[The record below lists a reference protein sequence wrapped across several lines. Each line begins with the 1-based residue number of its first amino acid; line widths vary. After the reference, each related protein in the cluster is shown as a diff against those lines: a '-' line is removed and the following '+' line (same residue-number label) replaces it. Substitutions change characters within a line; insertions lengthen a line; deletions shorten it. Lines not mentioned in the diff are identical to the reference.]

1 MKHSQFWERMEFH
14 LGSSYASVWADQQV
28 LAELGGRTVSEALAA
43 GTEPKIVW
51 RAVASSLELD
61 EIYR

>member
-14 LGSSYASVWADQQV
+14 LGVGYAPLWADSQV
-28 LAELGGRTVSEALAA
+28 LADLGGRTVTEALEA
-43 GTEPKIVW
+43 GIEPKIVW
-51 RAVASSLELD
+51 RAVAAALELA

>member
-1 MKHSQFWERMEFH
+1 MEFH
-14 LGSSYASVWADQQV
+14 LGSSYAPVWADQQV

-61 EIYR
+61 EFYR